1 MTLYTGDCLHEL
13 QNIADASVDLVCL
26 DPPHFTQKTHT
37 LKTRD
42 NTTTYQFHDRWD
54 GIEAYRHFMRPRLA
68 ECARVLKETG
78 SIFLHCYPTAS
89 HHLRLILDDVFGAAN
104 FRSEIIWHYKR
115 WSNAKKGLLNSHQT
129 LYFYSKTACYKFN
142 TMFTEY
148 SPTTNLEQI
157 LQDRARDAN
166 GKSVYRKDANGRVI
180 SGRFKK
186 GVPLT
191 DVWELPYLNPNAAE
205 RVGYPTQ
212 KPLVLLARIIALVT
226 DEGDTVLDPFCG
238 SGTTLVAAKRLNRHY
253 IGIDVSAAA
262 MALTQKRLE
271 NSIPSDAYIPET
283 DAKRPCNREGKVAAI
298 LQTLDAR
305 IVPNNKGIDGILRR
319 DDNGKCVAIR
329 IQREHESLQEAR
341 TLLLKACQNKGFGR
355 KILIR
360 TSARVAQPSLFNIE
374 GADDD
379 VVVVDSCQF
388 LIDSLLGV

>member
-13 QNIADASVDLVCL
+13 QKIADASVDLVCL

-78 SIFLHCYPTAS
+78 SIFLHCYHTAS

-129 LYFYSKTACYKFN
+129 IYFYSKTACYKFN
-142 TMFTEY
+142 PMFTEY

-157 LQDRARDAN
+157 LQDRTRDEN
-166 GKSVYRKDANGRVI
+166 GKSVYRKDDRGQVV

-191 DVWELPYLNPNAAE
+191 DVWELPYLNPKAAE

-212 KPLVLLARIIALVT
+212 KPLLLLERIIQLVT
-226 DEGDTVLDPFCG
+226 DAGDTVLDPFCG
-238 SGTTLVAAKRLNRHY
+238 SGTTLVAAKLLNRAY
-253 IGIDVSAAA
+253 LGIDISAEAI
-262 MALTQKRLE
+262 ALTQKRLE
-271 NSIPSDAYIPET
+271 NPIRSGCYTSET
-283 DAKRPCNREGKVAAI
+283 DAKNHHNRDSKVAAI
-298 LQTLDAR
+298 LQTLEAR
-305 IVPNNKGIDGILRR
+305 LVPNNKGIDGILRKS
-319 DDNGKCVAIR
+319 DNGKSVAIR
-329 IQREHESLQEAR
+329 IQREHESLQAAR
-341 TLLLKACQNKGFGR
+341 QLLLKACQNKGFGR

-360 TSARVAQPSLFNIE
+360 TSRIAQDLLFDTE
-374 GADDD
+374 TVDDD
-379 VVVVDSCQF
+379 LVVIDSCQF
-388 LIDSLLGV
+388 LIDSILVP

>member
-1 MTLYTGDCLHEL
+1 MTLYTGDCLHEMKK
-13 QNIADASVDLVCL
+13 IADASVDLVCL
-26 DPPHFTQKTHT
+26 DPPHWTQKTHT

-42 NTTTYQFHDRWD
+42 NATTYQFHDRWD
-54 GIEAYRHFMRPRLA
+54 GIAAYRDFMRPRLA

-78 SIFLHCYPTAS
+78 SIFLHCYRTAS
-89 HHLRLILDDVFGAAN
+89 HHLRLILDDVFGMAN

-129 LYFYSKTACYKFN
+129 IYFYSKTACYKFN

-157 LQDRARDAN
+157 LQDRARDEN
-166 GKSVYRKDANGRVI
+166 GKSVYRKDASGQVI

-212 KPLVLLARIIALVT
+212 KPMLLLERIIKLVT

-238 SGTTLVAAKRLNRHY
+238 SGTTLVAAKRLNRHA
-253 IGIDVSAAA
+253 IGIDVSAEAI
-262 MALTQKRLE
+262 ALTQKRLE
-271 NSIPSDAYIPET
+271 HPIRGSTYLSKT
-283 DAKRPCNREGKVAAI
+283 DAKNYHARDRNVAAI

-305 IVPNNKGIDGILRR
+305 RVPNNKGIDGILRK
-319 DDNGKCVAIR
+319 DDNGKAVAVR

-341 TLLLKACQNKGFGR
+341 ALLLKACQNKGFGR

-360 TSARVAQPSLFNIE
+360 TSRVAQNALFDTQVV
-374 GADDD
+374 DDKL
-379 VVVVDSCQF
+379 VVIDSCQF
-388 LIDSLLGV
+388 LIDSILTP